1 MNNGRLEPHGDGEL
15 ISKVLETVVEQV
27 RPCTSRGSVATYIP
41 ELGKQDS
48 GLLGITMASVQ
59 GDVWVAGDWDS
70 PFTMQSI
77 SKVVSLGLALTEMG
91 EERVFSRVGVDPTA
105 DPFNSIMRLEM
116 VAPHRPQNPLINAGA
131 IVTLSLLPYPDS
143 HSRFAAVRDLARR
156 LTGAMDLDMDEA
168 VYLSERDTSDRNRAL
183 AYFLRSVGALEGDI
197 EDILDS
203 YFRQC
208 SLRVNAKDLAVMGVT
223 LASGGVN
230 PFSGE
235 RVLSSKV
242 CRIIRA
248 LMATCGLYDGSGEFA
263 VRVGVPAKSG
273 VGGGIVASVPMR
285 YGIGTFGPALDPKG
299 NSLGGIMMLERIS
312 KELSLRV
319 L

>member
-1 MNNGRLEPHGDGEL
+1 MIN
-15 ISKVLETVVEQV
+15 SVLETVIQQV
-27 RPCTSRGSVATYIP
+27 RPLARQGRVATYIP
-41 ELGKQDS
+41 ELGKQDPD
-48 GLLGITMASVQ
+48 LLGIAMASVQ
-59 GDVWVAGDWDS
+59 GEVWTAGDWDRK
-70 PFTMQSI
+70 FTMQSI
-77 SKVVSLGLALTEMG
+77 SKVVSLGLAMVEIG

-131 IVTLSLLPYPDS
+131 IVTLSLLP
-143 HSRFAAVRDLARR
+143 HGEARERFEAVRDLARR
-156 LTGAMDLDMDEA
+156 LTGSQDLNLDEA
-168 VYLSERDTSDRNRAL
+168 VYLSEKETSDRNRSL
-183 AYFLRSVGALEGDI
+183 AYFMRSVGVLEGDI

-203 YFRQC
+203 YFMQC
-208 SLRVNAKDLAVMGVT
+208 SLSVNARDLAVMGAT

-230 PFSGE
+230 PFTGE
-235 RVLSSKV
+235 RVLPSKV
-242 CRIIRA
+242 CRVLRA

-285 YGIGTFGPALDPKG
+285 YGIGVFGPALDPKG
-299 NSLGGIMMLERIS
+299 NSLGGIAMLEKLS
-312 KELSLRV
+312 QELSLRV